1 MWRPHPLGSEGARAR
16 VEEHAVRGGEAARGP
31 RPCWGRGRPGP
42 RPRGARHEG
51 GPLAGTRAGTPP
63 TPALGGASRPVGGC
77 GGERPALT
85 PPRPPARMTARPR
98 GPGNFP
104 PRGSLTPWPARRE
117 CPGPGAGGAAAPP
130 PPPWARPPPRAPR
143 EPPAPACRPRGWVR
157 GAALGRPASHLRT
170 RPRSAPPTLPAP
182 SPRPPR
188 PRARAPRRRCPGC
201 PARPRAR
208 RAAATLTAPGPG
220 APALTFR
227 LVFGSHFPSARHIL
241 LLLATGTPS
250 ARLVPPPPPAQPPRR
265 RRAPA
270 LAPPHGPRT
279 APIG

>member
-42 RPRGARHEG
+42 QPRGARHEG

-63 TPALGGASRPVGGC
+63 TPALGGASRPEGGC

-85 PPRPPARMTARPR
+85 PPRSPARMTARPR

-104 PRGSLTPWPARRE
+104 PRGPLTPWPARRE

-130 PPPWARPPPRAPR
+130 PWARPPPRA
-143 EPPAPACRPRGWVR
+143 PPAPACRPRGWVR

-170 RPRSAPPTLPAP
+170 RPRSAPPPCR
-182 SPRPPR
+182 RPPR
-188 PRARAPRRRCPGC
+188 A
-201 PARPRAR
+201 
-208 RAAATLTAPGPG
+208 
-220 APALTFR
+220 
-227 LVFGSHFPSARHIL
+227 
-241 LLLATGTPS
+241 
-250 ARLVPPPPPAQPPRR
+250 

-270 LAPPHGPRT
+270 LAPRAADARDVRRGPGP
-279 APIG
+279 AVPPPP